1 LIRRADM
8 TSDAR
13 KRAVAKYDAQNTK
26 QIKLKLNLRSDHDI
40 LERLEEVGNVQ
51 GYIKQLIRE
60 DIERCGIPTNIKI
73 LNKEE
78 HMKKCHPKK
87 I

>member
-1 LIRRADM
+1 M

-40 LERLEEVGNVQ
+40 LERLEEIGNVQ

-78 HMKKCHPKK
+78 HMKKCQQKK

>member
-1 LIRRADM
+1 M

-40 LERLEEVGNVQ
+40 LEKLEEVGNVQ
-51 GYIKQLIRE
+51 GYIKQLIRD
-60 DIERCGIPTNIKI
+60 DI
-73 LNKEE
+73 
-78 HMKKCHPKK
+78 KK
-87 I
+87 

>member
-1 LIRRADM
+1 M

-13 KRAVAKYDAQNTK
+13 KRAVAKYDANNTK

-51 GYIKQLIRE
+51 GYIKQLIRD
-60 DIERCGIPTNIKI
+60 DI
-73 LNKEE
+73 
-78 HMKKCHPKK
+78 KK
-87 I
+87 

>member
-1 LIRRADM
+1 M

-51 GYIKQLIRE
+51 GYIKQLIRD
-60 DIERCGIPTNIKI
+60 DI
-73 LNKEE
+73 
-78 HMKKCHPKK
+78 KK
-87 I
+87 